1 MTTAEDDARTAQLA
15 ESLSRV
21 RSRLDTA
28 VDAAGRRR
36 GDVELLVVTKFFPAE
51 DVARLITLGEKGFG
65 ESREPEA
72 SRKIDE
78 LRAEAGGDLGDVA
91 FDMIGSVQSKKARS
105 VARWAVPISVTNTCR
120 RVTPRAARRA

>member
-1 MTTAEDDARTAQLA
+1 MTAHDDERTAQLS
-15 ESLSRV
+15 ESLSAV
-21 RSRLDTA
+21 RTRLDAA

-51 DVARLITLGEKGFG
+51 DVARLITLGEKDFG

-78 LRAEAGGDLGDVA
+78 LRADAGGDLGDVDLRQYLGCLA
-91 FDMIGSVQSKKARS
+91 PAYLWLG
-105 VARWAVPISVTNTCR
+105 R
-120 RVTPRAARRA
+120 RLWRLLG